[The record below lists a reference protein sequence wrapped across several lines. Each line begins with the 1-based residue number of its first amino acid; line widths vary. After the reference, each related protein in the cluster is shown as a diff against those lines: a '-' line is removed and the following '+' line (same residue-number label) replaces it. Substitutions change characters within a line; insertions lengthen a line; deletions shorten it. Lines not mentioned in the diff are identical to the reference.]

1 MFHVEHFRT
10 LDEDLAE
17 ELHALDAQGLRRRLR
32 TLGTPQREVI
42 ELDGVSAINFSSNN
56 YLGLADH
63 SALTEAAAAAL
74 RTQGTGAGAARLIV
88 GNLPAHRSLE
98 ARLASFLETEAA
110 LLFTS
115 GYQANVGILAA
126 LAGPEDA
133 LFSDALNHASL
144 IDGCRLSRA
153 RVHVYRHLDLDAL
166 DAALRT
172 TGARRRFIVTDT
184 VFSMDGDLAPLA
196 ALRALADHHGAHLVI
211 DEAHATGV
219 LGPGGRGLAAR
230 DGIRADVHIATL
242 GKALGAFGAFVA
254 GSRTLVDFLLHRARS
269 FIFTT
274 ALPPSVA
281 AAALAGVELCASAEG
296 DARRRQ
302 LATNLEHFRDGLAAR
317 GLLARGA
324 GASPIFPI
332 LVGDERRAVEA
343 TRRLLAD
350 GLYAQAI
357 RSPTVA
363 RGTARLRFALMATH
377 TREHLDHAL
386 DRLDAL
392 AKDGILAQ

>member
-1 MFHVEHFRT
+1 V
-10 LDEDLAE
+10 LDEELAK
-17 ELHALDAQGLRRRLR
+17 ELNEIDAGGLRRRLR
-32 TLGTPQREVI
+32 EVATAQGEVVEI
-42 ELDGVSAINFSSNN
+42 DGVRVINFSSNN

-63 SALTEAAAAAL
+63 PALVDAAGRAL
-74 RTQGTGAGAARLIV
+74 REAGAGAGAARLIV
-88 GNLPAHRSLE
+88 GNLRVHGALE
-98 ARLASFLETEAA
+98 RRLAGFVETEAA

-115 GYQANVGILAA
+115 GYQANVGVLAA
-126 LAGPEDA
+126 LAGAEDA

-153 RVHVYRHLDLDAL
+153 RVHVYRHGDLDDLAT
-166 DAALRT
+166 ALRAT
-172 TGARRRFIVTDT
+172 RARRRFIVTDT
-184 VFSMDGDLAPLA
+184 VFSMDGDLAPLP
-196 ALRALADHHGAHLVI
+196 ALRELADRYGAHLVI

-230 DGIRADVHIATL
+230 DGIRAEVHIATL

-281 AAALAGVELCASAEG
+281 AAALAGVELAASPEG
-296 DARRRQ
+296 EARRRR
-302 LATNLEHFRDGLAAR
+302 LTGNVERFRQALAAR

-324 GASPIFPI
+324 GTSPIFPI
-332 LVGDERRAVEA
+332 LVGDERRAMEA
-343 TRRLLAD
+343 TRRLLER

-357 RSPTVA
+357 RTPTVA
-363 RGTARLRFALMATH
+363 PGAARLRLALMATH
-377 TREHLDHAL
+377 TREHLDAAL
-386 DRLDAL
+386 DGLDAL
-392 AKDGILAQ
+392 AKDGILAS